1 MSRTVPK
8 YALKYIL
15 AVFLTLSAYSCAVV
29 NESIVYEP
37 ETADSRIKT
46 VASGTDSASR
56 TGKTVSEKSG
66 AKQTGK
72 AEISQKKTAHRS
84 EKIGKQTGKP
94 DVSQAENKGKTNI
107 AAGSAIKVSSAFQL
121 QEEGATVAEVEIK
134 KAAPEKTVKKS
145 ESVEPESVETAADED
160 CGCSKAGSEKS
171 SRKGGS
177 TIKDRM
183 DAFGSMLLPSVFTE
197 SEDRPSE
204 DDVVNPADEKFYS
217 KYSKKWGI
225 YFNGS
230 ENKELISTVA
240 EWFGTPHRMGGCS
253 KYGVDCSCFVKNVYK
268 EVYGINLNR
277 SSSSIYYNDL
287 IPVKKEDLKEGDI
300 VCFKIRGRRISHIG
314 IYLKNNKFAHSS
326 RSKGVTISDLN
337 QQYFKR
343 RYFSGGR
350 VVERGMNASKAL
362 PSKRKTTSL
371 R

>member
-8 YALKYIL
+8 YAFKYML
-15 AVFLTLSAYSCAVV
+15 AVFLALSAYSCAVV

-37 ETADSRIKT
+37 EPPDSSTGTLASQTGSESQTA
-46 VASGTDSASR
+46 
-56 TGKTVSEKSG
+56 KTVSEKS
-66 AKQTGK
+66 AVKQTVK
-72 AEISQKKTAHRS
+72 SEVSKTARRS
-84 EKIGKQTGKP
+84 VKHSGKQE
-94 DVSQAENKGKTNI
+94 VFQVENNVKTDKVKTET
-107 AAGSAIKVSSAFQL
+107 AGSGIKDLSAFQSE
-121 QEEGATVAEVEIK
+121 EEGSTVAEVEIK
-134 KAAPEKTVKKS
+134 KAVPEKTA
-145 ESVEPESVETAADED
+145 EEPGVEEMADED
-160 CGCSKAGSEKS
+160 CGCSKGSVANKS
-171 SRKGGS
+171 FRKGSTDS

-204 DDVVNPADEKFYS
+204 DDVVDPADEKFYS

-225 YFNGS
+225 YFKGT
-230 ENKELISTVA
+230 ENKGLISAIA
-240 EWFGTPHRMGGCS
+240 EWFGTPHKMGGCS
-253 KYGVDCSCFVKNVYK
+253 KYGVDCSCFVKNIYK

-277 SSSSIYYNDL
+277 SSSGIYYNDL
-287 IPVKKEDLKEGDI
+287 IPVKKEELKEGDI

-314 IYLKNNKFAHSS
+314 IYLKNNKFVHSS

-350 VVERGMNASKAL
+350 VLERGMNASKEL
-362 PSKRKTTSL
+362 PSKRKTTSS

>member
-8 YALKYIL
+8 YAFKYML
-15 AVFLTLSAYSCAVV
+15 AVFLTFSAYSCAVIG
-29 NESIVYEP
+29 ESIVYEP
-37 ETADSRIKT
+37 ETADSRIET
-46 VASGTDSASR
+46 VASGTDSASQS
-56 TGKTVSEKSG
+56 GKTVSEKRG
-66 AKQTGK
+66 TVK
-72 AEISQKKTAHRS
+72 AEVSQTKIAPRSEKVGKKTA
-84 EKIGKQTGKP
+84 KISA
-94 DVSQAENKGKTNI
+94 DI
-107 AAGSAIKVSSAFQL
+107 AAIKGSSVFL
-121 QEEGATVAEVEIK
+121 RPEEETATVAEREIK
-134 KAAPEKTVKKS
+134 KPAPEKTSEKS
-145 ESVEPESVETAADED
+145 EPAEPESVETAAGED

-171 SRKGGS
+171 FRKSGTVS
-177 TIKDRM
+177 TIRDRM

-204 DDVVNPADEKFYS
+204 DDVVNPDDEKFYS

-225 YFNGS
+225 YFKGT
-230 ENKELISTVA
+230 ENKELIAKVA
-240 EWFGTPHRMGGCS
+240 EWIGTPHRMGGCS

-287 IPVKKEDLKEGDI
+287 VPVKKEDLKEGDI

-350 VVERGMNASKAL
+350 VLEKGMNASKAL